1 VFKDGLRHTVMDKRH
16 GTASSKNSSSSSSA
30 AAQVGNAR
38 YFSRAELRDLFTLGA
53 PGETRALNQ
62 IEQRHG
68 TLQQVLVIGCI
79 LLLVYDYYAMQFMLK
94 KVAQV
99 FKALRQAC
107 MRLLMHLSTAHA
119 ASTTCC
125 VTLTSSNLW

>member
-16 GTASSKNSSSSSSA
+16 GAPFNNKNSTNSSSSSAGGA

-53 PGETRALNQ
+53 PGETRALKQ

-68 TLQQVLVIGCI
+68 TLQQVQLAVNYCI
-79 LLLVYDYYAMQFMLK
+79 EKELLSVHVVCA
-94 KVAQV
+94 
-99 FKALRQAC
+99 AL
-107 MRLLMHLSTAHA
+107 
-119 ASTTCC
+119 
-125 VTLTSSNLW
+125 

>member
-16 GTASSKNSSSSSSA
+16 GTASSKNSSSSSSSSA

-53 PGETRALNQ
+53 PGETRALKQ

-68 TLQQVLVIGCI
+68 TLQQVGTTSCT
-79 LLLVYDYYAMQFMLK
+79 LLTTEFQHDSVYVQYASESSRACSSAPSLHAPASRTDCARYFDYKPHVSDYI
-94 KVAQV
+94 
-99 FKALRQAC
+99 
-107 MRLLMHLSTAHA
+107 
-119 ASTTCC
+119 
-125 VTLTSSNLW
+125 

>member
-16 GTASSKNSSSSSSA
+16 GTSYSKNSSSSGSSSA

-53 PGETRALNQ
+53 PGETRALKQ

-68 TLQQVLVIGCI
+68 TLQQVLLAVH
-79 LLLVYDYYAMQFMLK
+79 Y
-94 KVAQV
+94 
-99 FKALRQAC
+99 
-107 MRLLMHLSTAHA
+107 
-119 ASTTCC
+119 
-125 VTLTSSNLW
+125 